1 MQWKRLVGTFRISSK
16 GDRVYP
22 NDKLPHTDLLLE
34 LCRAFNSDYRRVIK
48 SDSFR
53 RLQDKTQVFPLER
66 NDFVRTRLT
75 HSLEVAMHTRDLL
88 TSVITK
94 LSREGIEIDELN
106 ESYRLLET
114 AALIHDIG
122 NPPFGHFGEE
132 AIRIWFSK
140 NGSSLL
146 CWSAFS
152 EQQKEDF
159 LQFEGNAQTIRLLT
173 KLHNDNGSSEKG
185 MNLTAST
192 LDAVIKYTAR
202 ADQIDKQHLLT
213 KKVGYFY
220 SEEQVFKNIKSV
232 TGTTGN
238 RHPLV
243 FLLEAADDLAY
254 TFSDIEDAY
263 NYGLYSYRELK
274 SYIDEKIGIDRFLIN
289 INSEAAAIQEFLRE
303 TQRKVYQSASKTF
316 AEHYEE
322 IMAGT
327 FQGEIINEECD
338 EVKCFHALKEF
349 SYEYVFKTKT
359 ILDQE
364 VLGFNIINRL
374 LSEFIPVVLKY
385 DKEPMN
391 KYEERLFNNLPR
403 SAEEL
408 YKRET
413 EPSSDH
419 EKDYYR
425 LKMAVDFICNMTDGY
440 AKKLHDTL
448 FN

>member
-1 MQWKRLVGTFRISSK
+1 MKWNQLVGTYRIASNSTK
-16 GDRVYP
+16 FCR
-22 NDKLPHTDLLLE
+22 NDNLTHKDLMEE
-34 LCRAFNSDYRRVIK
+34 LNRALNSDYRRVIK

-75 HSLEVAMHTRDLL
+75 HSLEVAMHARDLL
-88 TSVITK
+88 SEVIK
-94 LSREGIEIDELN
+94 GLRVKGIEEMELN
-106 ESYRLLET
+106 SSYRLLET

-132 AIRIWFSK
+132 AIRIWFAK
-140 NGSSLL
+140 NGEQQPEWETLT
-146 CWSAFS
+146 

-173 KLHNDNGSSEKG
+173 KLHTDNGASQDG
-185 MNLTAST
+185 MKLTAST
-192 LDAVIKYTAR
+192 MDAVIKYTANSL
-202 ADQIDKQHLLT
+202 QIEKGQLLT

-220 SEEQVFKNIKSV
+220 SERTEFKRIKYA
-232 TGTTGN
+232 TGTADR

-263 NYGLYSYRELK
+263 NYGLYSYRKLK
-274 SYIDEKIGIDRFLIN
+274 SFIDEETKTNTFLEKKD
-289 INSEAAAIQEFLRE
+289 SEAAAIQNFLRT
-303 TQRKVYQSASKTF
+303 TQQSVYTSASKAF
-316 AEHYEE
+316 VDNYDE
-322 IMAGT
+322 ILEGS
-327 FQGEIINEECD
+327 FEQEIISEECD
-338 EVKCFHALKEF
+338 AVRCFNALKKF
-349 SYEYVFKTKT
+349 AYQHIFQTKE

-364 VLGFNIINRL
+364 VLGFHIINRL
-374 LSEFIPVVLKY
+374 LDEFVPVVLKY
-385 DKEPMN
+385 EKEPMN
-391 KYEERLFNNLPR
+391 KYEERLFNNIPE
-403 SAEEL
+403 SAKQL
-408 YKRET
+408 YRKEAEDCRED
-413 EPSSDH
+413 EQN
-419 EKDYYR
+419 YYR